1 MKIFVA
7 GATGVIGRRL
17 VPLLVTSGLDVTA
30 VARSENKA
38 RGLTEQGA
46 HPVRVDIFDASAVE
60 RAVKGHDIVINMA
73 THIPPSSKVFFP
85 GSFNENNRIRQYAS
99 RNLSQAAMKTGAER
113 FIQESFAAAYPDC
126 GDEWIEESVP
136 LEPAKYV
143 RTVLDAERA
152 SLDFAR
158 GGGVGVVLRFSFLY
172 GPDSDMSRDLVTF
185 VRKGIAPLPGRP
197 EGYMSSIWLDD
208 AASAVVAALRVPSGA
223 YNVTDDEPVS
233 RRDAFDALAATI
245 RAKPPKMLPAIVTK
259 LAGSIGDTLGR
270 SQRLSNKKLHDTSG
284 WQPAVRSIID
294 GWPKL
299 VAGIGSP
306 TTLGPGL
313 RETSRPKQ

>member
-17 VPLLVTSGLDVTA
+17 VPLLVTNGLEVTA
-30 VARSENKA
+30 VSRSENKSRA
-38 RGLTEQGA
+38 LSQQGA
-46 HPVRVDIFDASAVE
+46 QPVSVDIFDANAVE
-60 RAVKGHDIVINMA
+60 RAVKGHDVVINMA

-85 GSFNENNRIRQYAS
+85 GAFKENNRIRQYAS
-99 RNLSQAAMKTGAER
+99 KNLSQAAMKAGAER

-152 SLDFAR
+152 AFDFTR
-158 GGGVGVVLRFSFLY
+158 GGGEGVVLRFSFFY
-172 GPDSDMSRDLVTF
+172 GPDSDMSRDIVEF

-197 EGYMSSIWLDD
+197 EAYMSSVWLDD
-208 AASAVVAALRVPSGA
+208 AASAVAAALRVPAGA

-233 RRDAFDALAATI
+233 RRDAFNALAATI
-245 RAKPPKMLPAIVTK
+245 GVKSPKMLPAIVTK
-259 LAGSIGDTLGR
+259 LAGSVGDTLGR
-270 SQRLSNKKLHDTSG
+270 SHRLSNRKLREASG
-284 WQPAVRSIID
+284 WRPTVSSIID
-294 GWPKL
+294 GWPNL
-299 VAGIGSP
+299 VAAIRKTDRGRGM
-306 TTLGPGL
+306 
-313 RETSRPKQ
+313 